1 VGDIVI
7 EGLEKTFAST
17 RVLHAL
23 DLHIRQGEFVTLL
36 GPSGCGKTTTL
47 RCVAGLETPTSGRI
61 RIGSQTV
68 VDSARA
74 DFIPAHKRR
83 VGMVFQSYAIW
94 PHMSA
99 LANVEFPLRRRK
111 QGDRA
116 QQRAA
121 AERALGAVG
130 MSAYATRYPH
140 ELSGGQQQRV
150 ALARG
155 LVAAGEVMLYD
166 EPLSNLD
173 AKLRVQ
179 MRDEVRRLHD
189 EFGHTSIYVTHDQEE
204 AFAISD
210 RIVIMNGGRIEQ
222 AGTPREIFHAP
233 NTRYVADFMGYENI
247 LTVEEVDRAAGIARA
262 GGLRISGAEDAEKD
276 GAVAFRS
283 SKVQLGEGGPAA
295 ALRFEAVPV
304 REVYVGDEVVLHLRG
319 DRDLQVVARVHA
331 DIAIPEGER
340 AVFHVDRDDLV
351 FLVG

>member
-1 VGDIVI
+1 MSDILI
-7 EGLEKTFAST
+7 EGLDKTFKTT
-17 RVLHAL
+17 RVLHSL
-23 DLHIRQGEFVTLL
+23 DLRINQGEFVTLL

-47 RCVAGLETPTSGRI
+47 RCVAGLETPTAGCIS
-61 RIGSQTV
+61 IGSQTV

-74 DFIPAHKRR
+74 DFVPPHRRR

-111 QGDRA
+111 QGSRA
-116 QQRAA
+116 EQRSA
-121 AERALGAVG
+121 AERALRAVG
-130 MSAYATRYPH
+130 MDAYASRFPH
-140 ELSGGQQQRV
+140 ELSGGQQQRI

-222 AGTPREIFHAP
+222 SGTPREIFHAP
-233 NTRYVADFMGYENI
+233 ATHYVADFMGYENI
-247 LTVEEVDRAAGIARA
+247 LAVDAVDQKSGTVQSS
-262 GGLRISGAEDAEKD
+262 GLRIAGAE
-276 GAVAFRS
+276 GSGIGNSITFRS
-283 SKVQLGEGGPAA
+283 SKVRFGAGGANA
-295 ALRFEAVPV
+295 ALSFDALIV
-304 REVYVGDEVVLHLRG
+304 REVYTGDDIVLHLRG
-319 DRDLQVVARVHA
+319 DDELNIVARVPTDA
-331 DIAIPEGER
+331 SFGREER
-340 AVFHVDRDDLV
+340 MKFHVNREDLV
-351 FLVG
+351 VLSD